1 MQKETKKRIIW
12 SFVAAA
18 LIAATVLF
26 SVLGIRAGILKNRS
40 SDFAVDTT
48 GLRVSAVYENNG
60 YYAVGTYD
68 GKVRLYSDADTE
80 SPLFTCSLSGASVR
94 DIAIANGRLYVAASN
109 RRVYA
114 FSLTASEDKKPDATY
129 VVGLV
134 PERLHFSPE
143 SNRVAVYGVSDS
155 SNRRGLYFLSPS
167 ARGDEEFSYTS
178 CIEQESDIAGV
189 TMRGDTVYFSSGQS
203 VMRGEIDSERV
214 ITPEEIYGADRSI
227 LGIAPKGNGYTAI
240 DSEGTVFSF
249 DSDFVLTGSRKNDTG
264 MLGTVFAAGDVFVC
278 KVRNGGIAGVD
289 SKGILFSVPS
299 SSSSLIVYASPDSF
313 AYLTSDEGEFK
324 YYTLETA
331 QSVQRQKAIFVP
343 FTVTGA
349 LLLLVAVYATLSIFE
364 TPRTR
369 VNGFFKKLGKTLFKH
384 KFAYISL
391 IPTFLLLAVFYWYPI
406 VSSLFMSLFDY
417 LPGERLE
424 FVGLENFR
432 MVFMNAEFWISFK
445 NTLIFLVTDLLK
457 ALLPPILFAEFL
469 LALRS
474 KRTSYAIRV
483 LMFLPGI
490 LPGVASMLVWADGIF
505 GSSSSGLLNGL
516 ISAIVPSWVSQAWL
530 MNNKTALTALIFM
543 NFPWVGSYLIFF
555 GAISGVDK
563 EIYEAAKL
571 DGCGWLRRMIKIDI
585 PLIVPQIKYVFIQ
598 TFIGS
603 VQNYT
608 LILITTGGDYGT
620 NTPAL
625 MMYFTTVVQKNYGV
639 ASAMGV
645 MLLIFLMVATI
656 INFKMQIGGGSKKKH
671 AAE

>member
-80 SPLFTCSLSGASVR
+80 SALFTYALSGASVR
-94 DIAIANGRLYVAASN
+94 DIAIVNGRLYVAASN
-109 RRVYA
+109 RFVYA
-114 FSLTASEDKKPDATY
+114 FSLTASDDKKPEATY
-129 VVGLV
+129 RVGLV
-134 PERLHFSPE
+134 PERLHFSSE
-143 SNRVAVYGVSDS
+143 SNRLAVYGVSDS

-167 ARGDEEFSYTS
+167 ATGEASYTS

-189 TMRGDTVYFSSGQS
+189 ALRGDTVYFSSGQS
-203 VMRGEIDSERV
+203 VMCAEIDSAR
-214 ITPEEIYGADRSI
+214 ILTPEEVYGADRSI

-313 AYLTSDEGEFK
+313 AYLTSDGGEFK

-331 QSVQRQKAIFVP
+331 QSVQRQKAVFVP

-645 MLLIFLMVATI
+645 VLLIFLMVATI

>member
-1 MQKETKKRIIW
+1 MQKETKKKIIW
-12 SFVAAA
+12 SSAAAA

-26 SVLGIRAGILKNRS
+26 LTFGIRAGILKNRS
-40 SDFAVDTT
+40 SDFAADTS
-48 GLRVSAVYENNG
+48 GLQVASVYENDG
-60 YYAVGTYD
+60 YSAVGTYD
-68 GKVRLYSDADTE
+68 GTVRLYNE
-80 SPLFTCSLSGASVR
+80 SEPLPLFTYTLEGAAVR
-94 DIAIANGRLYVAASN
+94 DMVIRDGRLYVAASD
-109 RRVYA
+109 RYVYA
-114 FSLTASEDKKPDATY
+114 FSLTADEHKTPEATY
-129 VVGLV
+129 RVGLV
-134 PERLHFSPE
+134 PVRLYCSPV
-143 SNRVAVYGVSDS
+143 SDRLAVYGASDS
-155 SNRRGLYFLSPS
+155 SNRRGLYFLSAS
-167 ARGDEEFSYTS
+167 AQGEAAYTS

-189 TMRGDTVYFSSGQS
+189 ALRDDTVIFSSGQS
-203 VMRGEIDSERV
+203 VMCAEIDSARLL
-214 ITPEEIYGADRSI
+214 TAEEVYGADRSI
-227 LGIAPKGNGYTAI
+227 LGIAPRGNGYTAI

-249 DSDFVLTGSRKNDTG
+249 DADFALTGSRKNDTG
-264 MLGTVFAAGDVFVC
+264 TLGTVFAAGDVFVC
-278 KVRNGGIAGVD
+278 KVRNGGITGVD
-289 SKGILFSVPS
+289 ASGILFSVPS
-299 SSSSLIVYASPDSF
+299 GSASLIVYASPDSF
-313 AYLTSDEGEFK
+313 AYLTSDGGDFK

-331 QSVQRQKAIFVP
+331 QNVQRQRRIFVP
-343 FTVTGA
+343 FTVTGV
-349 LLLLVAVYATLSIFE
+349 LLLLVAVYATLCIFE
-364 TPRTR
+364 TPRMR

-417 LPGERLE
+417 LPGERLD
-424 FVGLENFR
+424 FVGFENFR
-432 MVFMNAEFWISFK
+432 MVFMNAEFWVSFK
-445 NTLIFLVTDLLK
+445 NTLIFLITDLLK

-571 DGCGWLRRMIKIDI
+571 DGCGWLRRVIKIDI
-585 PLIVPQIKYVFIQ
+585 PLILPQIKYVFIQ

-645 MLLIFLMVATI
+645 VLLLFLMVATI

-671 AAE
+671 ATA

>member
-1 MQKETKKRIIW
+1 
-12 SFVAAA
+12 
-18 LIAATVLF
+18 
-26 SVLGIRAGILKNRS
+26 
-40 SDFAVDTT
+40 
-48 GLRVSAVYENNG
+48 
-60 YYAVGTYD
+60 
-68 GKVRLYSDADTE
+68 
-80 SPLFTCSLSGASVR
+80 
-94 DIAIANGRLYVAASN
+94 
-109 RRVYA
+109 
-114 FSLTASEDKKPDATY
+114 
-129 VVGLV
+129 
-134 PERLHFSPE
+134 
-143 SNRVAVYGVSDS
+143 
-155 SNRRGLYFLSPS
+155 
-167 ARGDEEFSYTS
+167 
-178 CIEQESDIAGV
+178 
-189 TMRGDTVYFSSGQS
+189 
-203 VMRGEIDSERV
+203 
-214 ITPEEIYGADRSI
+214 
-227 LGIAPKGNGYTAI
+227 
-240 DSEGTVFSF
+240 
-249 DSDFVLTGSRKNDTG
+249 
-264 MLGTVFAAGDVFVC
+264 
-278 KVRNGGIAGVD
+278 
-289 SKGILFSVPS
+289 
-299 SSSSLIVYASPDSF
+299 
-313 AYLTSDEGEFK
+313 
-324 YYTLETA
+324 
-331 QSVQRQKAIFVP
+331 
-343 FTVTGA
+343 
-349 LLLLVAVYATLSIFE
+349 
-364 TPRTR
+364 
-369 VNGFFKKLGKTLFKH
+369 
-384 KFAYISL
+384 
-391 IPTFLLLAVFYWYPI
+391 
-406 VSSLFMSLFDY
+406 
-417 LPGERLE
+417 
-424 FVGLENFR
+424 
-432 MVFMNAEFWISFK
+432 MNAEFWISFK

-645 MLLIFLMVATI
+645 VLLIFLMVATI